1 MQEGNEQQD
10 TSGGDAQRQAET
22 KNDAQQQKPQVEAQ
36 ADLKDIVTTD
46 FMKDIIA
53 EMQLDIDASQMSNI
67 LDSVNQNDANLTE
80 EEKKKK
86 EEEQKKKEEK
96 KE

>member
-1 MQEGNEQQD
+1 
-10 TSGGDAQRQAET
+10 
-22 KNDAQQQKPQVEAQ
+22 
-36 ADLKDIVTTD
+36 
-46 FMKDIIA
+46 
-53 EMQLDIDASQMSNI
+53 MSNI

-96 KE
+96 KEWMIMDQNPLSAWYVKLSLKKLKIFVII

>member
-1 MQEGNEQQD
+1 
-10 TSGGDAQRQAET
+10 
-22 KNDAQQQKPQVEAQ
+22 
-36 ADLKDIVTTD
+36 
-46 FMKDIIA
+46 MKDIIA

-86 EEEQKKKEEK
+86 EEEEQKKKNEK
-96 KE
+96 KDW